1 MVEPMKKLE
10 FTVTFHTAYAV
21 DQGSSVPGTVI
32 KGMML
37 DAARDLGLTENWAIV
52 RSVFGGHDHD
62 VARSAPAGPTLSSP
76 WSWSDL
82 RVDGM
87 DVRTR
92 SRIRI
97 DPDTGTVADG
107 AIVQVNEFGQKDM
120 TGSFTIKQ
128 TGMIPQTGDSGLTES
143 QHLIILEATARSV
156 TSLGASRRR
165 GLGWVS
171 ITRTH
176 GNTDVT
182 RLAEELESLFANG
195 GTR

>member
-1 MVEPMKKLE
+1 MKKLE
-10 FTVTFHTAYAV
+10 FTVIFHTAYAV
-21 DQGSSVPGTVI
+21 DQGSAVPGTVI

-37 DAARDLGLTENWAIV
+37 DAARDLGLTQNWPIM

-62 VARSAPAGPTLSSP
+62 VVRSTSADSAGPTLSSP

-82 RVDGM
+82 RVGEVDI
-87 DVRTR
+87 RNR

-107 AIVQVNEFGQKDM
+107 AIVQVNEFGQRGM
-120 TGSFTIKQ
+120 TGSFTIEQ
-128 TGMIPQTGDSGLTES
+128 TGMIPQTGDSGLTLD

-156 TSLGASRRR
+156 TSLGGSRRR

-171 ITRTH
+171 ITRTDGDTKAAH
-176 GNTDVT
+176 
-182 RLAEELESLFANG
+182 LAGELDNLFANG
-195 GTR
+195 GGR